1 MKQGVIGANNQAL
14 IHGTFYIVA
23 STLMPW
29 KIAKRQ
35 VHLQA
40 LIKRGRWVKIF
51 YQLLNSIYLNS
62 TLLKTRPV
70 GLHFI
75 HSLNHKKFMRK
86 FFFPAFAALFSL
98 YSCNDGV
105 KVAGETKDNSM
116 AEKNMQA
123 SRTVAKAFETGDVSG
138 IDSVVATD
146 FVDHTDRGDKVGRDS
161 LKAMITMMHA
171 NFKDM
176 KMKTKKEFAD

>member
-1 MKQGVIGANNQAL
+1 
-14 IHGTFYIVA
+14 
-23 STLMPW
+23 
-29 KIAKRQ
+29 
-35 VHLQA
+35 
-40 LIKRGRWVKIF
+40 
-51 YQLLNSIYLNS
+51 
-62 TLLKTRPV
+62 
-70 GLHFI
+70 
-75 HSLNHKKFMRK
+75 MRK
-86 FFFPAFAALFSL
+86 FFFPAFAALFCL

-105 KVAGETKDNSM
+105 KVAGDTKDNSM

-146 FVDHTDRGDKVGRDS
+146 FVDHTDRGDKIGRDS

-176 KMKTKKEFAD
+176 KMKTKKEFADDEYVFQWMEYSGTSDGAMGMPPGPFNMHGIEVVRFKDGMAVEHWGYMDAQEMAKMMGQMQGMDMHKMDSSGVKK